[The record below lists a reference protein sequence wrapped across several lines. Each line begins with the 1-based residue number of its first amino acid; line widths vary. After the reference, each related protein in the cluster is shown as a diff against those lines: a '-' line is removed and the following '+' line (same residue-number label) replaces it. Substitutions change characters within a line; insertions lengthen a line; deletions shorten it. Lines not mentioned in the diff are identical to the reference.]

1 MKTDFLSAEERA
13 RRLCPPAGKLRLAID
28 SDAKNEVDDQFAI
41 AWALRS
47 PERFDVEAIYAVPFS
62 HGVYRHNLGQLDFP
76 DIEPPAEGMEASYQ
90 EIRKLCELLGE
101 RPSGGVF
108 RGAEGYM
115 PGPGQPVASEAV
127 SDLIARGME
136 GEGLCTWR
144 LSARPPTSPPPCC
157 WSRAC
162 GSGWW

>member
-47 PERFDVEAIYAVPFS
+47 PERFSVEAIYAVPFS

-136 GEGLCTWR
+136 GEGLLYVAAIGAATNIA
-144 LSARPPTSPPPCC
+144 SALLL
-157 WSRAC
+157 AQ
-162 GSGWW
+162 